1 MNDRFL
7 ENFATIEINTV
18 IVEEI
23 VDDIFIPWEAYQE
36 IYTISRP
43 WLQASPI
50 HTSLHHRYLQ
60 LRRQLELA
68 YNLLLVD
75 PSSQLY
81 NRALAAEIKRNLPI
95 LATSK
100 REWENI
106 SSKLPEPIS
115 QETER
120 PIAQIEKLLSD
131 RRFLTTLRQLKQNKT
146 ILDQRDRLLRNHS
159 QDILNTTYAQTVIHL
174 DGKIINRYT
183 QQILD
188 RRDREKLL
196 QLHQYS
202 VQTGE
207 KQWRELLKFI
217 FNFAPKSFKR

>member
-7 ENFATIEINTV
+7 ENFATVEINTV

-36 IYTISRP
+36 IYAISRP
-43 WLQASPI
+43 WLQASSS

-68 YNLLLVD
+68 YNLLLID
-75 PSSQLY
+75 PTSQLY
-81 NRALAAEIKRNLPI
+81 NRALAAEIKQNLPI
-95 LATSK
+95 LATSTG
-100 REWENI
+100 EWENI
-106 SSKLPEPIS
+106 PSKLPETIS
-115 QETER
+115 QQGER
-120 PIAQIEKLLSD
+120 PIAQIENLLSD

-146 ILDQRDRLLRNHS
+146 ILDQRDRLLRNHP
-159 QDILNTTYAQTVIHL
+159 QAILNTTYAQTVIHL

-183 QQILD
+183 QQILE

-217 FNFAPKSFKR
+217 FNFAPKSFKH